1 MNQPI
6 RISFS
11 RARSSDARA
20 RLAVLLIAVSASL
33 FSTFRSTP
41 AHACAC
47 GCGVFEVGTASMFP
61 AQRGGMVSLEYDFM
75 NQNRNWSGTRSASA
89 ANNEDQQI
97 RTSFVTA
104 SAQYMFTRAWGIGV
118 EAPYWNR
125 LFRTTGEDDDVV
137 GFTHGALGDVRVRA
151 TFAGFSADL
160 STGITAGLKLP
171 TGDYKYAN
179 FDRDTEIGTGSTDF
193 LLGAYHSG
201 PLTADRKWTWFVDGQ
216 WNQPFT
222 YSGEYHPGS
231 EVDLTAAVSHAG
243 YHSGSVTVA
252 PLLAAIGVTRT
263 RDSGADSNPG
273 DSGYDRL
280 LVAPGLDASIAGVR
294 ATLTVDVPLYE
305 KVNGNQLVAPALF
318 KLVVGH
324 AL

>member
-1 MNQPI
+1 MTS
-6 RISFS
+6 SFT
-11 RARSSDARA
+11 APSSSTLAVAARA
-20 RLAVLLIAVSASL
+20 RLDAWLGAVTAFLLLLTGPSL
-33 FSTFRSTP
+33 

-61 AQRGGMVSLEYDFM
+61 TQRGGMVSLEYDFM
-75 NQNRNWSGTRSASA
+75 NQNGNWSGTSSAPA
-89 ANNEDQQI
+89 ADNADQQI

-104 SAQYMFTRAWGIGV
+104 SAQYMFTRAWGVGV
-118 EAPYWNR
+118 EVPYWDR
-125 LFRTTGEDDDVV
+125 LFRTANDSGDIV
-137 GFTHGALGDVRVRA
+137 GFTHAALGDVRVRG

-160 STGITAGLKLP
+160 STGVTAGLKLP

-193 LLGAYHSG
+193 LLGAYHIG

-216 WNQPFT
+216 WDQPFT

-231 EVDLTAAVSHAG
+231 EVDLTAAISHAG
-243 YHSGSVTVA
+243 YHSGSVIVA
-252 PLLAAIGVTRT
+252 PLLAVIGATRT

-273 DSGYDRL
+273 DSGYDRV
-280 LVAPGLDASIAGVR
+280 LVAPGLDASLAGMR

-305 KVNGNQLVAPALF
+305 KVNGNQLVAPDLF

-324 AL
+324 AF

>member
-1 MNQPI
+1 MNQPNPV
-6 RISFS
+6 STS
-11 RARSSDARA
+11 RAHLTSARGIVT
-20 RLAVLLIAVSASL
+20 VLLAAIALSVLASL
-33 FSTFRSTP
+33 QTTP

-61 AQRGGMVSLEYDFM
+61 TQRGGMASLEYDFM
-75 NQNRNWSGTRSASA
+75 NQNGNWSGTSSAPA
-89 ANNEDQQI
+89 ADNADQQI

-104 SAQYMFTRAWGIGV
+104 SAQYMFTRAWGVGV
-118 EAPYWNR
+118 EVPYWDR
-125 LFRTTGEDDDVV
+125 LFRTTDDSGDIVA
-137 GFTHGALGDVRVRA
+137 FTHGALGDVRVRG

-160 STGITAGLKLP
+160 STGVTAGLKLP

-193 LLGAYHSG
+193 LLGAYHIG

-216 WNQPFT
+216 WDQPFT

-231 EVDLTAAVSHAG
+231 EVDLTAAISHAG
-243 YHSGSVTVA
+243 YHSGSVIVA
-252 PLLAAIGVTRT
+252 PLLAVIGATRT

-273 DSGYDRL
+273 DSGYDRV
-280 LVAPGLDASIAGVR
+280 LVAPGLDASLAGMR

-324 AL
+324 AF